1 MYTKTERIRR
11 HNEIRDFIS
20 KKLATNAQFQVI
32 EEASIETPSGTLKPD
47 LVAIHRERVQVIDV
61 TVRHEDIGYLEEGHN
76 SKIRK
81 YKPLIP
87 TLARQLQQEPGRVL
101 PIVIGT
107 RGALPK
113 STILSLED
121 LGITDRGSLNTLTLL
136 ALRNSI
142 EIYHAFVEYDAPKR
156 KLPTLPVDQT

>member
-1 MYTKTERIRR
+1 M
-11 HNEIRDFIS
+11 
-20 KKLATNAQFQVI
+20 
-32 EEASIETPSGTLKPD
+32 
-47 LVAIHRERVQVIDV
+47 VQVIDV
-61 TVRHEDIGYLEEGHN
+61 TVRHEDIGYLEEDHN
-76 SKIRK
+76 SNIRK

-87 TLARQLQQEPGRVL
+87 TLAKQLRQKPSRVL

-121 LGITDRGSLNTLTLL
+121 LGITDRGSLITLNLL

-142 EIYHAFVEYDAPKR
+142 EIYHAFIEYDIPKR
-156 KLPTLPVDQT
+156 KLTTLPVDQT